1 MTARPV
7 LPDAVQGALW
17 MLCSGTCYVAASTLM
32 RHLGGAYSTYE
43 LTFLRSLIAVA
54 MLTPML
60 MRAGR
65 ISLWPEQSLLHFLTG
80 VFSYLGILF
89 WFLAAS
95 QMPVGDFFAL
105 QFVTP
110 LITIAMAIVFLRERA
125 DAASWAATLIGLAGV
140 LIVLRPGL
148 VAVTA
153 GALAALASSLAY
165 ASVNT
170 LVKSLS
176 RTVSATGIVFYA
188 NLWLVPISMPMG
200 LVAWRTPL
208 LADLPAIF
216 GVAVLSTLGYM
227 TVTKAIG
234 LAPARVVQPVNF
246 IRMPIAAAFGLV
258 VFGEFPDVW
267 TWVGAFVIFLAT
279 SWAVRRGARQ

>member
-1 MTARPV
+1 M
-7 LPDAVQGALW
+7 PDAVKGALW
-17 MLCSGTCYVAASTLM
+17 MLFSGCCYVAAATLM

-43 LTFLRSLIAVA
+43 LTFLRSVIAVV
-54 MLTPML
+54 MLAPML
-60 MRAGR
+60 LRLGR
-65 ISLWPEQSLLHFLTG
+65 ISLRPERPFAHFMTG
-80 VFSYLGILF
+80 VLSYLGILF

-110 LITIAMAIVFLRERA
+110 LITISMAIVFLRERA
-125 DAASWAATLIGLAGV
+125 DAASWAATLVGLAGV

-148 VAVTA
+148 IAVSA
-153 GALAALASSLAY
+153 GALAALASSFAY

-176 RTVSATGIVFYA
+176 RSVSATGIVFYA
-188 NLWLVPISMPMG
+188 NLWLVPISLPMA
-200 LVAWRTPL
+200 LVEWRTPL
-208 LADLPAIF
+208 AADLPAIL
-216 GVAVLSTLGYM
+216 GVAVLSTLGYV

-246 IRMPIAAAFGLV
+246 MRMPIAAAFGLV

-279 SWAVRRGARQ
+279 SYAVRRGTRS